1 MKTLQSAL
9 DKMSSKTLENET
21 ENNHY
26 SAVNSRKKFWN
37 SKRRYLIS

>member
-9 DKMSSKTLENET
+9 DKMSNKTLENEM
-21 ENNHY
+21 ESNPY
-26 SAVNSRKKFWN
+26 STVNSRKKFWN